1 MNNPFQKKGLFF
13 LNMTPQQ
20 KPNFIIIGAMKAATT
35 SLYTYLKQHPDVFM
49 TTIKEPMFF
58 NNFQK
63 SNNFKVHGRKT
74 KKITTFEQYYPLFD
88 AVKNEKAIGEA
99 SPAYISNKDCPSL
112 IQQHLPD
119 TKIIAVLRQPAARAY
134 SNFLH
139 ARRADKEPIA
149 DFETAFN
156 KEEERKAE
164 NWSPLYHY
172 KGKGYYAEQLERY
185 FTLFPK
191 ENVKVLLFEDLIK
204 NPVETTQEVFKFLNI
219 DNSFT
224 PDTSKKANV
233 SGTPK
238 GLFGWLIM
246 KLRYYNLIP
255 NIQFSNFLPGFIIH
269 FIFNSTYKKASP
281 LATELKKRLTHT
293 FYKEDILKLEK
304 LIGKDLQHWLS

>member
-1 MNNPFQKKGLFF
+1 MIEQK
-13 LNMTPQQ
+13 

-49 TTIKEPMFF
+49 TAIKEPMFF
-58 NNFQK
+58 NNFQ
-63 SNNFKVHGRKT
+63 NNNKFKVLGRKT

-99 SPAYISNKDCPSL
+99 SPAYISNEDCPSL
-112 IQQHLPD
+112 IQQYLPN
-119 TKIIAVLRQPAARAY
+119 TKIIAVLRQPVARAY

-139 ARRADKEPIA
+139 ARRADREPIA

-156 KEEERKAE
+156 KEAERKTE

-172 KGKGYYAEQLERY
+172 KDKGYYAEQLERY
-185 FTLFPK
+185 YTLFQE
-191 ENVKVLLFEDLIK
+191 ENIKILLFEDLVNNPIK
-204 NPVETTQEVFKFLNI
+204 TTQELFKFLNI
-219 DNSFT
+219 DKSFI
-224 PDTSKKANV
+224 PETSKKANV

-238 GLFGWLIM
+238 GIFGWIIM

-255 NIQFSNFLPGFIIH
+255 NIQFSNYLPGFIIQ
-269 FIFNSTYKKASP
+269 FIFNSAYKKASP
-281 LATELKKRLTHT
+281 LSPELKKKLTHT

>member
-1 MNNPFQKKGLFF
+1 MIQQK
-13 LNMTPQQ
+13 

-49 TTIKEPMFF
+49 TAIKEPMFF
-58 NNFQK
+58 NNFRNN
-63 SNNFKVHGRKT
+63 NNFKVLGRKT

-88 AVKNEKAIGEA
+88 SVKNEKAIGEA
-99 SPAYISNKDCPSL
+99 SPAYISNKNCPNL
-112 IQQHLPD
+112 IQQHLPNA
-119 TKIIAVLRQPAARAY
+119 KIIAVLRQPVARAY

-139 ARRADKEPIA
+139 ARAAGREPID

-156 KEEERKAE
+156 KETERKAE

-172 KGKGYYAEQLERY
+172 KGKGYYTEQLERY
-185 FTLFPK
+185 FTSFPK
-191 ENVKVLLFEDLIK
+191 ENIKILLFEDLTRDPIK
-204 NPVETTQEVFKFLNI
+204 TTQEVFKFLDV
-219 DNSFT
+219 DNSFI

-238 GLFGWLIM
+238 GLFGLFIM

-255 NIQFSNFLPGFIIH
+255 NIQFSNYLPGFVIQ
-269 FIFNSTYKKASP
+269 FIFTSAYTKASP
-281 LATELKKRLTHT
+281 LSSKLKNGLTHS

>member
-1 MNNPFQKKGLFF
+1 MIQQK
-13 LNMTPQQ
+13 

-49 TTIKEPMFF
+49 TAIKEPMFF
-58 NNFQK
+58 NNFQ
-63 SNNFKVHGRKT
+63 NNNDFKVLGRKT

-99 SPAYISNKDCPSL
+99 SPTYISSENCPNL
-112 IQQHLPD
+112 IQQHLPNV
-119 TKIIAVLRQPAARAY
+119 KIIAVLRQPVARAY

-139 ARRADKEPIA
+139 ARRADRESIS

-156 KEEERKAE
+156 KETERKTE

-172 KGKGYYAEQLERY
+172 KSKGYYAEQLERY

-191 ENVKVLLFEDLIK
+191 ENIKVLLFEDLVN
-204 NPVETTQEVFKFLNI
+204 NPIETTQELFKFLNI
-219 DNSFT
+219 DKSFI
-224 PDTSKKANV
+224 PETSKKANV

-238 GLFGWLIM
+238 GIFGWIIM

-255 NIQFSNFLPGFIIH
+255 NIQFSNYLPNFMIQ
-269 FIFNSTYKKASP
+269 FIFNSAYKKARP
-281 LATELKKRLTHT
+281 LAPEIKKRLTHT
-293 FYKEDILKLEK
+293 YYKEDILKLEK
-304 LIGKDLQHWLS
+304 LIGKNLQHWLG

>member
-1 MNNPFQKKGLFF
+1 MIQQK
-13 LNMTPQQ
+13 

-49 TTIKEPMFF
+49 TAIKEPMFF
-58 NNFQK
+58 NNFQNN
-63 SNNFKVHGRKT
+63 NNFKILGRKT

-99 SPAYISNKDCPSL
+99 SPTYISSENCPNL
-112 IQQHLPD
+112 IQQHLPNV
-119 TKIIAVLRQPAARAY
+119 KIIAVLRQPVARAY

-139 ARRADKEPIA
+139 ARRANRESIS

-156 KEEERKAE
+156 KETERKTE

-172 KGKGYYAEQLERY
+172 KSKGYYTEQLERY

-191 ENVKVLLFEDLIK
+191 ENIKVLLFEDLVN
-204 NPVETTQEVFKFLNI
+204 NPIETTQELFKFLNI
-219 DNSFT
+219 DKSFI
-224 PDTSKKANV
+224 PETSKKANV

-238 GLFGWLIM
+238 GIFGWIIM

-255 NIQFSNFLPGFIIH
+255 NIQFSNYLPDFMIQ
-269 FIFNSTYKKASP
+269 FIFNSAYKKARP
-281 LATELKKRLTHT
+281 LAPEIKKRLTHT
-293 FYKEDILKLEK
+293 YYKQDILKLEK
-304 LIGKDLQHWLS
+304 LIEKDLQHWLS

>member
-1 MNNPFQKKGLFF
+1 MIQQK
-13 LNMTPQQ
+13 

-49 TTIKEPMFF
+49 TAIKEPMFF
-58 NNFQK
+58 NNFQNN
-63 SNNFKVHGRKT
+63 NNFKILGRKT

-99 SPAYISNKDCPSL
+99 SPTYISSENCPNL
-112 IQQHLPD
+112 IQQHLPNV
-119 TKIIAVLRQPAARAY
+119 KIIAVLRQPVARAY

-139 ARRADKEPIA
+139 ARRADRESIS

-156 KEEERKAE
+156 KETERKTE

-172 KGKGYYAEQLERY
+172 KSKGYYAEQLERY

-191 ENVKVLLFEDLIK
+191 ENIKVLLFEDLVN
-204 NPVETTQEVFKFLNI
+204 NPIETTQELFKFLNI
-219 DNSFT
+219 DKSFI
-224 PDTSKKANV
+224 PETSKKANV

-238 GLFGWLIM
+238 GIFGWIIM

-255 NIQFSNFLPGFIIH
+255 NIQFSNYLPDFMIQ
-269 FIFNSTYKKASP
+269 FIFNSAYKKARP
-281 LATELKKRLTHT
+281 LAPEIKKRLTHT
-293 FYKEDILKLEK
+293 YYKQDILKLEK
-304 LIGKDLQHWLS
+304 LIEKDLQHWLS

>member
-1 MNNPFQKKGLFF
+1 MSRQK
-13 LNMTPQQ
+13 

-35 SLYTYLKQHPDVFM
+35 SLYTYLKQHPEVFM
-49 TTIKEPMFF
+49 TAIKEPMFF

-63 SNNFKVHGRKT
+63 VNDYKLQARKG
-74 KKITTFEQYYPLFD
+74 KKITTFDQYYPLFD
-88 AVKNEKAIGEA
+88 DVKNEKAIGEA
-99 SPAYISNKDCPSL
+99 SPAYISNEECPKL
-112 IQQHLPD
+112 IHKHLPN
-119 TKIIAVLRQPAARAY
+119 TKIIAVLRQPVARAY

-139 ARRADKEPIA
+139 ARRADREPIA

-156 KEEERKAE
+156 KEAERKAE

-172 KGKGYYAEQLERY
+172 KGKGYYTEQLERY
-185 FTLFPK
+185 YDLFPK
-191 ENVKVLLFEDLIK
+191 ENIKILLFEEVVK
-204 NPVETTQEVFKFLNI
+204 NPIKASQEVFEFLNV
-219 DNSFT
+219 DYSFI

-255 NIQFSNFLPGFIIH
+255 NIQFSNYLPGFIIK
-269 FIFNSTYKKASP
+269 FIFNSAYKKAP
-281 LATELKKRLTHT
+281 KLDKELKNRLTHT

>member
-1 MNNPFQKKGLFF
+1 
-13 LNMTPQQ
+13 MTREK

-63 SNNFKVHGRKT
+63 KNNFKVAGRKT
-74 KKITTFEQYYPLFD
+74 KKITTFEEYYPLFD

-99 SPAYISNKDCPSL
+99 SPAYISNENCPSL
-112 IQQHLPD
+112 IKQHLPD
-119 TKIIAVLRQPAARAY
+119 TKIIAVLRQPVARAY

-139 ARRADKEPIA
+139 ARMADREPIA

-156 KEEERKAE
+156 KEAVRKAE

-172 KGKGYYAEQLERY
+172 KDKGYYAEQLERY
-185 FTLFPK
+185 FALFPK
-191 ENVKVLLFEDLIK
+191 ENIKVLLFEDLVENPIK
-204 NPVETTQEVFKFLNI
+204 TTQEVFKFLNI
-219 DNSFT
+219 DKSFI
-224 PDTSKKANV
+224 PDTSKKVNV

-238 GLFGWLIM
+238 GLFGLFIM

-255 NIQFSNFLPGFIIH
+255 NIQFSSYLPNFIIQ
-269 FIFNSTYKKASP
+269 FIFNSAYKKASP
-281 LATELKKRLTHT
+281 LAPEIKKRITHT

>member
-1 MNNPFQKKGLFF
+1 MSKQK
-13 LNMTPQQ
+13 

-58 NNFQK
+58 NNFQ
-63 SNNFKVHGRKT
+63 NNNDFKVLGRKT
-74 KKITTFEQYYPLFD
+74 KKITTFEQYYTLFD

-99 SPAYISNKDCPSL
+99 SPAYISNKECPTL
-112 IQQHLPD
+112 IQQHLPN
-119 TKIIAVLRQPAARAY
+119 TKIIAVLRQPVSRAY

-156 KEEERKAE
+156 KEAERKAK
-164 NWSPLYHY
+164 NWNPLYHY
-172 KGKGYYAEQLERY
+172 KGKGYYADQLERY

-191 ENVKVLLFEDLIK
+191 ENIKVLLFEDLVKDPIK
-204 NPVETTQEVFKFLNI
+204 TTQEVFKFLDI
-219 DNSFT
+219 DNVFM

-246 KLRYYNLIP
+246 KFRYYNLIP

-269 FIFNSTYKKASP
+269 FIFNSAYKKASP
-281 LATELKKRLTHT
+281 LGSELKKRLTHT

-304 LIGKDLQHWLS
+304 LIERDLQHWLS

>member
-1 MNNPFQKKGLFF
+1 MTLQK
-13 LNMTPQQ
+13 

-63 SNNFKVHGRKT
+63 KNNFKVHGKKT
-74 KKITTFEQYYPLFD
+74 KKITTFKQYYSLFD

-99 SPAYISNKDCPSL
+99 SPAYISNENCPNL
-112 IQQHLPD
+112 IQQHLPNA
-119 TKIIAVLRQPAARAY
+119 KIIAVLRQPVARAY

-139 ARRADKEPIA
+139 ARRADRESIS

-156 KEEERKAE
+156 KETERKTE

-172 KGKGYYAEQLERY
+172 KSKGYYTEQLERY

-191 ENVKVLLFEDLIK
+191 ENIKVLLFEDLVN
-204 NPVETTQEVFKFLNI
+204 NPIETTQELFKFLNI
-219 DNSFT
+219 DKSFI
-224 PDTSKKANV
+224 PETSKKANV

-238 GLFGWLIM
+238 GIFGWIIM

-255 NIQFSNFLPGFIIH
+255 NIQFSNYLPNFMIQ
-269 FIFNSTYKKASP
+269 FIFNSAYKKARP
-281 LATELKKRLTHT
+281 LAPEIKKRLTHT
-293 FYKEDILKLEK
+293 YYKEDILKLEK
-304 LIGKDLQHWLS
+304 LIERDLQHWLS

>member
-1 MNNPFQKKGLFF
+1 MNQ
-13 LNMTPQQ
+13 QQ

-63 SNNFKVHGRKT
+63 KSNFKTTGRKRR
-74 KKITTFEQYYPLFD
+74 KINTLEQYYQLFD

-99 SPAYISNKDCPSL
+99 SPSYISNENCPSL

-119 TKIIAVLRQPAARAY
+119 TKIIAVLRQPVDRAY

-139 ARRADKEPIA
+139 ARRADKEPIV
-149 DFETAFN
+149 DFETALN
-156 KEEERKAE
+156 KEAERKIE

-172 KGKGYYAEQLERY
+172 KSKGYYNEQLERY
-185 FTLFPK
+185 YNLFTK
-191 ENVKVLLFEDLIK
+191 ENIKILLFEDLVK
-204 NPVETTQEVFKFLNI
+204 NPIKTTQEVFKFLNI
-219 DNSFT
+219 DNSFIT
-224 PDTSKKANV
+224 DTSKKANV

-238 GLFGWLIM
+238 GLFGFLIM

-255 NIQFSNFLPGFIIH
+255 NIQFSNYLPSFVIQ
-269 FIFNSTYKKASP
+269 FIFNSAYKKASP
-281 LATELKKRLTHT
+281 LASEVKKRLTNT
-293 FYKEDILKLEK
+293 FYKGDILKLEK
-304 LIGKDLQHWLS
+304 LIGKNLQHWLS

>member
-1 MNNPFQKKGLFF
+1 
-13 LNMTPQQ
+13 
-20 KPNFIIIGAMKAATT
+20 MKAATT

-63 SNNFKVHGRKT
+63 KNDFKVLGRKT
-74 KKITTFEQYYPLFD
+74 KKITTFEEYYPLFD

-99 SPAYISNKDCPSL
+99 SPGYISNTDCPSL

-119 TKIIAVLRQPAARAY
+119 TKIIAVLRQPVARAY

-139 ARRADKEPIA
+139 ARRADREPIA

-156 KEEERKAE
+156 KETERKAQ
-164 NWSPLYHY
+164 NWSPLYYY
-172 KGKGYYAEQLERY
+172 KGKGYYSEQLERY

-191 ENVKVLLFEDLIK
+191 ENIKVLLFEDLVK
-204 NPVETTQEVFKFLNI
+204 NPVKITQEVFKFLNT
-219 DNSFT
+219 DNSFIA
-224 PDTSKKANV
+224 DTSKKANV

-238 GLFGWLIM
+238 GLFGLFIM

-255 NIQFSNFLPGFIIH
+255 NIQFSNYLPGFIILL
-269 FIFNSTYKKASP
+269 IFNSAYKKASP
-281 LATELKKRLTHT
+281 LPPELKKRLTHT

>member
-1 MNNPFQKKGLFF
+1 
-13 LNMTPQQ
+13 
-20 KPNFIIIGAMKAATT
+20 MKAATT

-58 NNFQK
+58 NNFH
-63 SNNFKVHGRKT
+63 NNDFKVHGRKT
-74 KKITTFEQYYPLFD
+74 KKITTFEQYYKLFD

-99 SPAYISNKDCPSL
+99 SPAYITNKDCPTL
-112 IQQHLPD
+112 IQEHLPE

-269 FIFNSTYKKASP
+269 IIFNSAYKKASP
-281 LATELKKRLTHT
+281 LAPELKKRLTHT
-293 FYKEDILKLEK
+293 FYKEDVLKLEK
-304 LIGKDLQHWLS
+304 LIGKDLKHWLS

>member
-1 MNNPFQKKGLFF
+1 MIEQK
-13 LNMTPQQ
+13 

-49 TTIKEPMFF
+49 TAIKEPMFF
-58 NNFQK
+58 NNFQ
-63 SNNFKVHGRKT
+63 NNNKFKVLGRKT

-99 SPAYISNKDCPSL
+99 SPAYISNEDCPSL
-112 IQQHLPD
+112 IQQYLPN
-119 TKIIAVLRQPAARAY
+119 TKIIAVLRQPVARAY

-139 ARRADKEPIA
+139 ARRADREPIA

-156 KEEERKAE
+156 KEAERKTE

-172 KGKGYYAEQLERY
+172 KDKGYYAEQLERY
-185 FTLFPK
+185 YTLFQE
-191 ENVKVLLFEDLIK
+191 ENIKILLFEDLVNNPIK
-204 NPVETTQEVFKFLNI
+204 TTQELFKFLNI
-219 DNSFT
+219 DKSFI
-224 PDTSKKANV
+224 PETSKKANV

-238 GLFGWLIM
+238 GIFGWIIM

-255 NIQFSNFLPGFIIH
+255 NIQFSNYLPGFIIQ
-269 FIFNSTYKKASP
+269 FIFNSAYKKASP
-281 LATELKKRLTHT
+281 LSQELKKKLTHT

>member
-1 MNNPFQKKGLFF
+1 MIQQK
-13 LNMTPQQ
+13 

-49 TTIKEPMFF
+49 TAIKEPMFF
-58 NNFQK
+58 NNFQNN
-63 SNNFKVHGRKT
+63 NNFKILGRKT

-99 SPAYISNKDCPSL
+99 SPTYISSENCPNL
-112 IQQHLPD
+112 IQQHLPNV
-119 TKIIAVLRQPAARAY
+119 KIIAVLRQPVARAY

-139 ARRADKEPIA
+139 ARRADRESIS

-156 KEEERKAE
+156 KETERKTE

-172 KGKGYYAEQLERY
+172 KSKGYYAEQLEQY
-185 FTLFPK
+185 FNLFPK
-191 ENVKVLLFEDLIK
+191 ENIKVVLFEDLVK
-204 NPVETTQEVFKFLNI
+204 NPIRITQEVFKFLNI
-219 DNSFT
+219 DNSFI

-238 GLFGWLIM
+238 GLFGLFIM

-255 NIQFSNFLPGFIIH
+255 NIQFSNYLPGFIIQ
-269 FIFNSTYKKASP
+269 FIFNSAYKKANP
-281 LATELKKRLTHT
+281 LSADLKKRLTLT
-293 FYKEDILKLEK
+293 YYKEDILKLEK
-304 LIGKDLQHWLS
+304 LIGKNLQHWLS